1 MTPREMRDLRE
12 RLGWSRVELARR
24 LEVSSSRLA
33 DYEVGQSRNKP
44 PQPAPIPKTVELAC
58 RWLEEHARPL
68 SPEEKVAPW
77 SDDRN
82 WPQYSGPPIDDHREA
97 IYDEPRGQ

>member
-1 MTPREMRDLRE
+1 MTPQDLKDFRA
-12 RLGWSRVELARR
+12 RMGWSREELARQ
-24 LEVSSSRLA
+24 LEVSSSRLD
-33 DYEVGQSRNKP
+33 DYERGETRSNPSR
-44 PQPAPIPKTVELAC
+44 PAPIPKVVELAC

-68 SPEEKVAPW
+68 SPEGKAALW

-82 WPQYSGPPIDDHREA
+82 WPQYSGPPIDDSREA